1 MKPVIHNI
9 SVMRSSMVL
18 GGIYFG
24 ALMAWVSALEPLPIS
39 SSYWKDPAFIKAFNG
54 SYRIEARIEPTVTGE
69 QRAVLVQVQKLMAA
83 EKRDEAIK
91 LLQGSALTKASG
103 ALTFNLANL
112 YLESGNLNEAVAAY
126 ESAIKAYPSF
136 RRAHRNLGLAR
147 VRAEELD
154 QAIVHLSEAVRL
166 GDSEGLTYG
175 LLGYCRL
182 SREEVASALQAYR
195 LAQLTEPEVIE
206 WLAGIAQC
214 LQQLGQQAEA
224 IALLEEVIRKR
235 PMESSY
241 AILQANIHLQLEQ
254 PDEAAKILEMANRL
268 GILAAD
274 PMLMLAELHMEGGRI
289 REAEMTMQEAF
300 AVEDAKPSAGAVL
313 RLFQLSVSGEQWL
326 IAKGLLEQVPEE
338 QQGRPLRLAKATY
351 LIESGENP
359 KAGEALLK
367 QLSEEDPT
375 DGEAL
380 IAHARQ
386 VARNGQASVAELIF
400 ERASADEAWAFE
412 AFTEI
417 TRLRAGQ
424 GRYQAALES
433 LRNALKMRSD
443 PALEEYRKALESVI
457 EASR

>member
-1 MKPVIHNI
+1 MKPVIFNI
-9 SVMRSSMVL
+9 SVMRSSMLL
-18 GGIYFG
+18 GGMFFG

-182 SREEVASALQAYR
+182 SREEFSSALQAYR

-235 PMESSY
+235 PLESSY
-241 AILQANIHLQLEQ
+241 IVLKANIHLQLEQ
-254 PDEAAKILEMANRL
+254 EDKAAKSLEMAHRL
-268 GILAAD
+268 GTLSAD
-274 PMLMLAELHMEGGRI
+274 PTLLLAELHMRNGRVGEST
-289 REAEMTMQEAF
+289 RVMEAAF
-300 AVEDAKPSAGAVL
+300 SKADKPGESSIL
-313 RLFQLSVSGEQWL
+313 RLLQISVAHEQWL
-326 IAKGLLEQVPEE
+326 LAKRLLARVPEKGQSRSLRLLKAKYFIGSGEDVPTGAKLLEQLT
-338 QQGRPLRLAKATY
+338 R
-351 LIESGENP
+351 
-359 KAGEALLK
+359 
-367 QLSEEDPT
+367 EDPT
-375 DGEAL
+375 DAEAL
-380 IAHARQ
+380 LAHANQ
-386 VARNGQASVAELIF
+386 LAIAGQSAAAELIY
-400 ERASADEAWAFE
+400 ERAAVDEDWAFK
-412 AFTEI
+412 AFTAM
-417 TRLRAGQ
+417 TRLRASQ
-424 GRYQAALES
+424 GRYQAALKS
-433 LRNALKMRSD
+433 L
-443 PALEEYRKALESVI
+443 EKALALHSGPDLEAYRAALQRTL